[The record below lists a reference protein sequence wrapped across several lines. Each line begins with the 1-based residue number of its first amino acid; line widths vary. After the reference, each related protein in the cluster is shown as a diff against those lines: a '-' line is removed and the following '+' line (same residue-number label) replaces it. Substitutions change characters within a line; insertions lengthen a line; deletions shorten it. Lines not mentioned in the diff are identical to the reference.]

1 MRRDGVAIGSRDFKR
16 TVRIPDVDV
25 LAHMSPEVLL
35 LFIALEIVMELANS
49 RQLEQRGFGFLNIFL
64 YNDFM

>member
-1 MRRDGVAIGSRDFKR
+1 MRSNGVAIGSRDFKR

-35 LFIALEIVMELANS
+35 LFIALQIVVKLADS
-49 RQLEQRGFGFLNIFL
+49 GQFEQRRFGFLNIL
-64 YNDFM
+64 SYNDFM